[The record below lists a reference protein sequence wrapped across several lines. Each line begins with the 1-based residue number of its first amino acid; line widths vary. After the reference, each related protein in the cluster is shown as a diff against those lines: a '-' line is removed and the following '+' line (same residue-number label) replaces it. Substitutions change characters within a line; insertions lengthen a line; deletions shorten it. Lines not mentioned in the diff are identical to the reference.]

1 MAFALSEVGAAGGLL
16 LRSNMILNR
25 TILATV
31 LRMDYGG
38 QQRGYCSIAGDSEVM
53 AQRAVGKE

>member
-16 LRSNMILNR
+16 LRNNMATW

-53 AQRAVGKE
+53 AHRAVGKE